1 MILKRLILILAV
13 SSALVVTGCGSG
25 DDASDSGST
34 PGTSPAGEPA
44 ATGDGVRVSM
54 KGIAYVPESVTVKVG
69 QKITWVNDEGVDH
82 NVVAN
87 SGADFKSELF
97 GQDGTF
103 EYTPDKAGT
112 IKYECT
118 VHPGMDGTVV
128 VQ

>member
-1 MILKRLILILAV
+1 MITKRLILTLAAT
-13 SSALVVTGCGSG
+13 SAFAISGCGS
-25 DDASDSGST
+25 DDGGSDAGST
-34 PGTSPAGEPA
+34 PGTTPAGEPA
-44 ATGDGVRVSM
+44 PTGDGVRISM

>member
-1 MILKRLILILAV
+1 MISKRLILTLVAT
-13 SSALVVTGCGSG
+13 SALAISGCGS
-25 DDASDSGST
+25 DDGSSDAGST
-34 PGTSPAGEPA
+34 PGTPAGEPA
-44 ATGDGVRVSM
+44 ATGDGVRISM
-54 KGIAYVPESVTVKVG
+54 KNIAYVPESVTVKVG